1 MKNKKLILSV
11 AILLGIGLTG
21 LQAQTMYVV
30 ESGGEQ
36 TSYAL
41 SNIRKLTFEDENVTV
56 NQIGGTSITYEVA
69 NLRYLSFDDYTGVF
83 ETEQTTFELNSF
95 PNPVNDIL
103 NIDLS
108 GAKNLNSTVSIF
120 SLEGKLLQT
129 KQISEARII
138 YFDVSSLPAGMYI
151 CRYSNETEAKTVKII
166 KQ

>member
-1 MKNKKLILSV
+1 MKNKQLILSV
-11 AILLGIGLTG
+11 VIVLGLGITG

-36 TSYAL
+36 SSYAL

-56 NQIGGTSITYEVA
+56 NQIGGTSITYEIA

-83 ETEQTTFELNSF
+83 ETEQTVFEINSF

-108 GAKNLNSTVSIF
+108 GVKSLNSTVSIF
-120 SLEGKLLQT
+120 SLEGKMLQT
-129 KQISEARII
+129 KQITESGII
-138 YFDVSSLPAGMYI
+138 SFDVSSLPAGMYI
-151 CRYSNETEAKTVKII
+151 CRFSNETEIKTVKII